1 MALVGGGGAPN
12 VAGSNPAGVGKGLSY
27 MGGGVHAGW
36 SGTIQ
41 IGSSAAA
48 AVQFEFGSGSQHLI
62 AEYIFGIEGE
72 NIDTNS
78 YYGFQISIDDQ
89 LVYEQTS
96 RATTTTP
103 SSVIG
108 QPFNFVIPAF
118 SKVKI
123 EGRTT
128 DTGGD
133 TPCYGMLTCKEIGYD
148 A

>member
-1 MALVGGGGAPN
+1 MALIGGPVGGANTFTGTGG
-12 VAGSNPAGVGKGLSY
+12 SLEF
-27 MGGGVHAGW
+27 MGGDVWGGW
-36 SGTIQ
+36 SGTTLV
-41 IGSSAAA
+41 GSSSATT
-48 AVQFEFGSGSQHLI
+48 VQFEFTSPSVGLI

-72 NIDTNS
+72 LIDTNS
-78 YYGFQISIDDQ
+78 YYGFQISLNGA

-118 SKVKI
+118 SEVKI

-133 TPCYGMLTCKEIGYD
+133 TPCYGMLTCKKIG
-148 A
+148 

>member
-1 MALVGGGGAPN
+1 MALVAGASNPTG
-12 VAGSNPAGVGKGLSY
+12 GSNPAGVGTGLSY

-36 SGTIQ
+36 SGTTQ
-41 IGSSAAA
+41 IGASSAQT
-48 AVQFEFGSGSQHLI
+48 VQFEFTSPAVAII
-62 AEYIFGIEGE
+62 ADYIFGIEGN
-72 NIDTNS
+72 NIDSNS
-78 YYGFQISIDDQ
+78 YYGFQITLDGQ
-89 LVYEQTS
+89 LVYEQTA
-96 RATTTTP
+96 RAASTTA
-103 SSVIG
+103 SSIIG

-118 SKVKI
+118 TKVKI

>member
-1 MALVGGGGAPN
+1 MPITGGGPTGSAN
-12 VAGSNPAGVGKGLSY
+12 TFTGSGSSLEYMGSNIW
-27 MGGGVHAGW
+27 AGW
-36 SGTIQ
+36 SGTTLV
-41 IGSSAAA
+41 GSSSATT
-48 AVQFEFGSGSQHLI
+48 VQFEFTSPSVGLI

-72 NIDTNS
+72 LIDSNS
-78 YYGFQISIDDQ
+78 YYGFQISLNGQ

-118 SKVKI
+118 SEVKI

-133 TPCYGMLTCKEIGYD
+133 TPCYGMLTCKAI
-148 A
+148 